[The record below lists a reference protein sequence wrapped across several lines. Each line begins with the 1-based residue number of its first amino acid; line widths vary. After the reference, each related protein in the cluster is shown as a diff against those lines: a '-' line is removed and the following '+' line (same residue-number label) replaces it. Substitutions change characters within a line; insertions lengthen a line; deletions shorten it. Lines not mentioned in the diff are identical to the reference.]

1 MNLKLDNIGFYT
13 IVILTAGAALIAG
26 VFYLIKNYLIPFLKS
41 RQTKERL
48 RFTVF
53 QLEVIIWTTYFMI
66 GISLLIHDS
75 LLTSLILLFLI
86 ALIGFNFWRNFFN
99 GIIFKLQKNFE
110 VKDPVQF
117 DNHIGFIDRL
127 TKTNIQIK
135 TETDEIVYVPYFK
148 LNGDLLIKRQV
159 KGKLLSEKFKL
170 NLVQGHETK
179 AIQLVEFWLYSC
191 PWTVNTK
198 GNKVQF
204 IDEKSILITLYAVD
218 KATLL
223 KAIDYIRRQV
233 NSTELVNNF
242 L

>member
-148 LNGDLLIKRQV
+148 LNGDLL
-159 KGKLLSEKFKL
+159 
-170 NLVQGHETK
+170 GHETK

>member
-1 MNLKLDNIGFYT
+1 M
-13 IVILTAGAALIAG
+13 
-26 VFYLIKNYLIPFLKS
+26 
-41 RQTKERL
+41 
-48 RFTVF
+48 
-53 QLEVIIWTTYFMI
+53 
-66 GISLLIHDS
+66 
-75 LLTSLILLFLI
+75 
-86 ALIGFNFWRNFFN
+86 
-99 GIIFKLQKNFE
+99 
-110 VKDPVQF
+110 
-117 DNHIGFIDRL
+117 
-127 TKTNIQIK
+127 
-135 TETDEIVYVPYFK
+135 
-148 LNGDLLIKRQV
+148 
-159 KGKLLSEKFKL
+159 LSEKFKL

-223 KAIDYIRRQV
+223 RAIDYIRRQV